1 MTSISDRAASGPAA
15 ARQPNP
21 WWIAVIAG
29 MASFIDAGAIVA
41 TGTALVLF
49 QDGLGV
55 TGAQIGQFSALL
67 TLTIAIGAF
76 TGGRLGDRFGRRR
89 VFTVTLIV
97 FAIGAALSAMAWDPA
112 VLYVSLAL
120 LGFGAGADLPVSM
133 AMIAESAP
141 DEKRGKMITF
151 SHVLWMA
158 GILAIIVMG
167 IFIGGM
173 GTTGGR
179 ILYGFLAVVAVIVL
193 VLRATLP
200 ESAKWQ
206 AAHDRRT
213 SAIEVAAAQGTTV
226 EADPGAIRS
235 LFRAPVLVPLIAVG
249 LFYALV
255 NVAANTN
262 GQFSTYLYV
271 NVAGSDVSTASALS
285 LIAFG
290 VSLVGMLTLMRL
302 VDTRWRMRAFAVGA
316 VFVLAA
322 MAVPAIFGV
331 TLFTL
336 VLNGVLFAIGG
347 AIAGEPM
354 FKVWAQELFSTL
366 SRSGAQGVMIA
377 FTRVVAAGIAL
388 VTPAII
394 AAGPQVLYWFLFA
407 TSAVAL
413 AMGAFWI
420 ARMPRADLAEERAE
434 AAEPAA
440 DAASVADA
448 APEAPAAGS
457 DTADVAAR

>member
-1 MTSISDRAASGPAA
+1 MTSTSDRSTPDAAR
-15 ARQPNP
+15 RQPNP

-55 TGAQIGQFSALL
+55 TDGQIGQFSALL
-67 TLTIAIGAF
+67 TLMIAVGAF

-97 FAIGAALSAMAWDPA
+97 FAIGAGLSAMAWDPA
-112 VLYVSLAL
+112 VLYLSLAL

-141 DEKRGKMITF
+141 DDKRGKMITF

-158 GILAIIVMG
+158 GILAVMLIGIV
-167 IFIGGM
+167 IGGM

-179 ILYGFLAVVAVIVL
+179 ILYGFLTVVAVLVL
-193 VLRATLP
+193 VLRITLP

-213 SAIEVAAAQGTTV
+213 SAIETAAARGTAA
-226 EADPGAIRS
+226 EADPGALRS
-235 LFRAPVLVPLIAVG
+235 LFRAPVLVPLVAVG

-255 NVAANTN
+255 NIAANTN

-285 LIAFG
+285 LISFAVTF
-290 VSLVGMLTLMRL
+290 VGMLTLMRL
-302 VDTRWRMRAFAVGA
+302 VDTRWRMLGFAIGA
-316 VFVLAA
+316 VLVLLA
-322 MAVPAIFGV
+322 MLIPAIFGV
-331 TLFTL
+331 TLLTL
-336 VLNGVLFAIGG
+336 VLNGVLFAAGG

-366 SRSGAQGVMIA
+366 ARSGAQGVMIA
-377 FTRVVAAGIAL
+377 FTRVVAAAVAL

-394 AAGPQVLYWFLFA
+394 AAGPQALYWFLFA
-407 TSAVAL
+407 TSGIAL

-420 ARMPRADLAEERAE
+420 ARMPRVDLAEE
-434 AAEPAA
+434 A
-440 DAASVADA
+440 DAAAPTLASEASVTDADA
-448 APEAPAAGS
+448 VEAPI
-457 DTADVAAR
+457 R